1 MTNVKKNKMK
11 GNKLKSTFRKKNK
24 NLRTSSI
31 KNNKSKYKKNNNR
44 KKTNIN
50 VHVKIGGGKN
60 GLSTKQLKIS
70 KLYSKSN
77 NSKSSKEKLDVEPET
92 VSTNNLDKLNTEER
106 KEQLELMIKL
116 INNVDDFNSITINT
130 NDNVSELVKKVKSD
144 VWDKMNEDIQNYFVK
159 NKLDLNKH
167 YSQEPI
173 NPYIIAKELRSIYQ
187 EDKPDEKMYY
197 GLNKQAKLN
206 LQEFLYKLV
215 GKDADGII
223 PTSFDPNNENHKLAL
238 NMLSLITD
246 KYDFKLKKHKSCT
259 VEHNINVLAEFVNA
273 LNKMDTGK
281 ENVGWKNVNESFL
294 IVYEG
299 FLPEIKQYLNK
310 YEFNYEKINKMKH
323 KMSGK
328 PYNPK
333 EKIDEAKK
341 SYIKIFSP
349 IWRDKQKYVKRKSK
363 LIDVFDDLQN
373 NIKDEEGDDDCK
385 GKISAAIDNLIKTL
399 DDKFKEKAPL
409 PDSDK
414 AAKDDLSNMM
424 TENVLNNAEDV
435 VLKKDVAV
443 LHLNTLKQFIIDVL
457 KLRTKKE
464 KMLESVDKK
473 FNKLPKQIK
482 EKFVEDGFA
491 YENLYKSKSVG
502 IMKSGKTKKAEKI
515 YNSFKEIYIDDSD
528 NIESL
533 INDFK
538 NSAEKVE
545 EEKVQEKEEEKG
557 EKTEKSEIETQTED
571 HSNPETSVE
580 TDSTPDSNPNTE
592 TETTSEETESHK
604 KHHKIREDIDG
615 NPLPKL
621 KEDEHYV
628 KHHSEK
634 HGKKYYSIEKY
645 DSNKPYKNKDG
656 KDLPKLK
663 KGQHYIHHHDGTY
676 SIENYKIKAGG
687 GKNDDLDKEIE
698 EIKATIVEIV
708 KKEQQITGNK
718 SSSASESSSVKP
730 EVIGEPISTASAS
743 ENDLV
748 EAVHGVED
756 AVRNKNKK
764 SLMSSMMNKMSDE
777 TPTKQVDC
785 PPPPDMKSIT
795 ITAPAGYNLSTE
807 GGPDMNNKISG
818 MKAVLSNKKASAP
831 PQEGGKKSKKQFRR
845 FKLRKRT
852 RRINRQKKNV
862 RKNLNY

>member
-11 GNKLKSTFRKKNK
+11 SNKLKSTFRKKNK

-31 KNNKSKYKKNNNR
+31 KNIKSKYKKNR
-44 KKTNIN
+44 KKKEIN
-50 VHVKIGGGKN
+50 VQIKIGGGNN
-60 GLSTKQLKIS
+60 GLSSKQLKIP
-70 KLYSKSN
+70 KLHISN
-77 NSKSSKEKLDVEPET
+77 KINSKDNETTEPVNISTTNLNKL
-92 VSTNNLDKLNTEER
+92 STEER

-116 INNVDDFNSITINT
+116 INEVDDFKSITINT
-130 NDNVSELVKKVKSD
+130 NDNIPEIVKKVKSN
-144 VWDKMNEDIQNYFVK
+144 VWDKMNEDVQNYFVK
-159 NKLDLNKH
+159 NKLDLNK
-167 YSQEPI
+167 YYDQDPV
-173 NPYIIAKELRSIYQ
+173 NPYIIAKDLRLIYQ

-197 GLNKQAKLN
+197 GLNKKAKLN

-215 GKDADGII
+215 GKDADGIV
-223 PTSFDPNNENHKLAL
+223 PTSFDTNNENHKLAL
-238 NMLSLITD
+238 NILSLITD

-259 VEHNINVLAEFVNA
+259 VEHNINVLANFVNA
-273 LNKMDTGK
+273 LNKIDTGK
-281 ENVGWKNVNESFL
+281 ENVGWKNINESFL

-328 PYNPK
+328 QYNPK

-349 IWRDKQKYVKRKSK
+349 IWRDKQRYVSRKSK

-385 GKISAAIDNLIKTL
+385 GKISTAIDNLIKAL

-414 AAKDDLSNMM
+414 AAKNDLSNMM
-424 TENVLNNAEDV
+424 TENVINNVEDV

-443 LHLNTLKQFIIDVL
+443 LHLNTLKQFIVDVL

-482 EKFVEDGFA
+482 DKFIEDGFA

-515 YNSFKEIYIDDSD
+515 YNNFKEIYIDDSD
-528 NIESL
+528 NVESL

-545 EEKVQEKEEEKG
+545 EDKEQI
-557 EKTEKSEIETQTED
+557 KTSEIETQTETD
-571 HSNPETSVE
+571 TKPEETPQDENKSSVE
-580 TDSTPDSNPNTE
+580 TEGKS
-592 TETTSEETESHK
+592 K
-604 KHHKIREDIDG
+604 KHHHKHHKHHKHHHKEREDIDG

-621 KEDEHYV
+621 KENEHYV
-628 KHHSEK
+628 KHHGEK
-634 HGKKYYSIEKY
+634 SGQKYYSIEKY
-645 DSNKPYKNKDG
+645 DSNNPYKSKDG

-663 KGQHYIHHHDGTY
+663 ENEHYIHHRDGTY
-676 SIENYKIKAGG
+676 SIESYLKSSGG
-687 GKNDDLDKEIE
+687 GKNEDLDKEIE
-698 EIKATIVEIV
+698 EIKTAILEIV
-708 KKEQQITGNK
+708 KKEQVSLGSDTQANK
-718 SSSASESSSVKP
+718 SSSASESSSIKP
-730 EVIGEPISTASAS
+730 EVIGEPISSATASS
-743 ENDLV
+743 NDLV

-764 SLMSSMMNKMSDE
+764 SLMSSMINKMSDE
-777 TPTKQVDC
+777 TPTKQADC

-795 ITAPAGYNLSTE
+795 ITAPAGYNVSTE

-818 MKAVLSNKKASAP
+818 MKAVLSKKGSAP
-831 PQEGGKKSKKQFRR
+831 PNQEGGKKSKKQQRR

-852 RRINRQKKNV
+852 RKRNRILNKK
-862 RKNLNY
+862 K